1 MFLDK
6 FLNSNSRKIAAYR
19 KIVEKINLLEH
30 EVKKYKAE
38 DFVLKT
44 KEWQKKLLE
53 LPTAQHQKYLNEILP
68 LAFALVREAAVRTV
82 KVRHYDVQLMAG
94 IALHYGK
101 IAEQKTGEGKTLTA
115 TLPLYLNS
123 LTSRGCHLVTPNDYL
138 AKHGAGWYG
147 DLYNFLGINVGVI
160 VEEASFI
167 YDKNFVNEKFDD
179 KYTIH
184 LKPCARRDAY
194 RCDIVYGTNHE
205 YGFDYLRDNMENNF
219 EEVVQTNKKGN
230 FYSHYFTIV
239 DEVDSILI
247 DEARIPLIISTSSNE
262 KSSDYLKY
270 SEIAKKL
277 VLKTDYEID
286 EKIKSA
292 SLSEIG
298 LRKVEKILGIDN
310 LYETDFK
317 IVRYV
322 ENALRAHAMYL
333 RDKDYVVKNGE
344 IKIVDEFTGRILER
358 NRYSGGLHQ
367 AIEAKEGVEIQPESR
382 TLATIS
388 YQNYFRLYEK
398 LSGMTGT
405 AKTEEEEF
413 YKIYGIEVVVIP
425 TNKAT
430 KRIDH
435 KDIIFKTVS
444 AKFRAIASDIK
455 DRYAKGQ
462 PVLVGTTSV
471 EKSELLSSILKK
483 LGVPHNV
490 LNAKQHEKEAITI
503 QQAGRKGSVTVATNM
518 AGRGVDIILGGDPS
532 TDEEHEKIKE
542 LGGLYVIGTERHESR
557 RIDNQLRGRAGRQGD
572 NGESRFYI
580 SLQDDLMRIF
590 GGEQAENL
598 MNKFGIDD
606 TVPLSVGIVSRAI
619 ESAQKKVEGYNFD
632 LRKSIVQYDDVL
644 NVQREIIY
652 KLRRILMQ
660 SGDFENVHKFLDDE
674 SLKYNREKFDEWFL
688 QKISKKAFKIHSK
701 YAKEYENDW
710 YKFVKIES
718 LNVINTLWMEHIDT
732 MSDLREGINLR
743 AHGQMDPLVEYK
755 REGKLLFEK
764 LITLT
769 WSGISAFIENVK
781 VAPNVES
788 VKEYKEDLS
797 KAQYVSAK
805 DVETGVMEE
814 QKALEAQ
821 KPQTYVSTDKVGRND
836 PCPCGSGKKYK
847 RCHGKQ

>member
-6 FLNSNSRKIAAYR
+6 FLNSNSKKISSYK
-19 KIVEKINLLEH
+19 KIVDKINSLEE
-30 EVKKYKAE
+30 EVKKYTDA
-38 DFVLKT
+38 DFAKKT
-44 KEWQKKLLE
+44 QEWKSKLLE
-53 LPTAQHQKYLNEILP
+53 LPISEHRKYLDEILP
-68 LAFALVREAAVRTV
+68 LAFAVVREASLRTV

-94 IALHYGK
+94 IALHQGK

-147 DLYNFLGINVGVI
+147 DLYFFLGLSVGVI
-160 VEEASFI
+160 AEDASFI
-167 YDKNFVNEKFDD
+167 YDKNFINEKFDD
-179 KYTIH
+179 KYTVH
-184 LKPCARRDAY
+184 LKPCERVEAY

-219 EEVVQTNKKGN
+219 QEVVQTNKKGN
-230 FYSHYFTIV
+230 FYAHYFAIV

-247 DEARIPLIISTSSNE
+247 DEARTPLIISSSSNE
-262 KSSDYLKY
+262 KLSDYIKY

-277 VLKTDYEID
+277 EPKTDYEID

-310 LYETDFK
+310 LYETDFR
-317 IVRYV
+317 IVRQV

-344 IKIVDEFTGRILER
+344 VKIVDEFTGRILER
-358 NRYSGGLHQ
+358 NRYSAGLHQ

-398 LSGMTGT
+398 LAGMTGT

-425 TNKAT
+425 TNKPT
-430 KRIDH
+430 KRRDH
-435 KDIIFKTVS
+435 KDVIYKTIS
-444 AKFRAIASDIK
+444 AKFRAIATDIK
-455 DRYAKGQ
+455 ERHAKGQ
-462 PVLVGTTSV
+462 PVLIGTTSV
-471 EKSELLSSILKK
+471 EKSELLASILKK
-483 LGVPHNV
+483 LGVPHKV
-490 LNAKQHEKEAITI
+490 LNAKQHEKEALVI
-503 QQAGRKGSVTVATNM
+503 QQAGKRGAVTVATNM

-532 TDEEHEKIKE
+532 TDAEHEEVKD

-590 GGEQAENL
+590 GGEQAENM

-606 TVPLSVGIVSRAI
+606 TIPLSVGIVSRAI
-619 ESAQKKVEGYNFD
+619 EGAQKRVEGYNFD
-632 LRKSIVQYDDVL
+632 LRKGIVQYDDVL

-660 SGDFENVHKFLDDE
+660 SGDFEEAHKFLDDE
-674 SLKYNREKFDEWFL
+674 SLKYTKEKFDEWFV
-688 QKISKKAFKIHSK
+688 QKISKKASKNHSN
-701 YAKEYENDW
+701 YSKEYQNDW
-710 YKFVKIES
+710 YKFLKIES
-718 LNVINTLWMEHIDT
+718 LNVINSLWMEHIDT
-732 MSDLREGINLR
+732 MSDLRDGINLR

-764 LITLT
+764 LISLT
-769 WSGISAFIENVK
+769 WSGISGFIENVR
-781 VAPNVES
+781 VAPNVAQ

-797 KAQYVSAK
+797 KAQYVSSK

-814 QKALEAQ
+814 QRSMEAL
-821 KPQTYVSTDKVGRND
+821 KPQTYVST
-836 PCPCGSGKKYK
+836 
-847 RCHGKQ
+847 